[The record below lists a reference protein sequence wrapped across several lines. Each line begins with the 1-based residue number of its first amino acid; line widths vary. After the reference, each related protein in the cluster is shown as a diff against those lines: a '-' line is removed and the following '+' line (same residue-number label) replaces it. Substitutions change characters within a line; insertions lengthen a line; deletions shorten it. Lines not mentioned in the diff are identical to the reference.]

1 LSGSVSAPLEAKRG
15 IVRVAVRGVVKSYGA
30 TVALRGVDADLE
42 AAKVTLIEG
51 SNGSGKSTLL
61 GIVGTVIRATSGT
74 VDYEPLGDDRTQVR
88 AEIGWL
94 SHETLAYPDLTGR
107 QNVELV
113 ARLHGLDAA
122 DAWAHA
128 EERFELGAF
137 ARRPLRTCSRGQR
150 QRVALARALV
160 HAPSLVLLD
169 EPTAG
174 LDRAGVQRLIAVV
187 EEEVKRGAV
196 VAVVSHEPEVFAD
209 QARARITLERGRVVT
224 RRADSSK
231 ASAEQ

>member
-1 LSGSVSAPLEAKRG
+1 VSAPEEAKSGVVRVVARG
-15 IVRVAVRGVVKSYGA
+15 IVKSYGP
-30 TVALRGVDADLE
+30 TVALRGVDAVLD

-61 GIVGTVIRATSGT
+61 GILGTVIRATSGT
-74 VDYEPLGDDRTQVR
+74 VDYEPLGDDRMLVR

-113 ARLHGLDAA
+113 ARFHGLDAA
-122 DAWAHA
+122 DAWARA

-150 QRVALARALV
+150 QRVALARALI

-174 LDRAGVQRLIAVV
+174 LDRSGTRRLTTVV
-187 EEEVKRGAV
+187 EEEVKRGAA
-196 VAVVSHEPEVFAD
+196 VAVVSHEPEVFQD
-209 QARARITLERGRVVT
+209 QASARIVLERGRVIT
-224 RRADSSK
+224 RKADG
-231 ASAEQ
+231 AES

>member
-1 LSGSVSAPLEAKRG
+1 LSVRAIEEAKSGVVRVVARG
-15 IVRVAVRGVVKSYGA
+15 IVKSYGA
-30 TVALRGVDADLE
+30 TVALRGVDAVLE

-51 SNGSGKSTLL
+51 SNGSGKSTFL

-74 VDYEPLGDDRTQVR
+74 VEYEPLGEDRALVR

-122 DAWAHA
+122 DAWRRA
-128 EERFELGAF
+128 EDRFELGTF

-150 QRVALARALV
+150 QRIALARALI
-160 HAPSLVLLD
+160 HEPSLILLD

-174 LDRAGVQRLIAVV
+174 LDRSGIHRLTGVV
-187 EEEVKRGAV
+187 EEEVKRGAAV
-196 VAVVSHEPEVFAD
+196 VVVSHEPEVFRA
-209 QARARITLERGRVVT
+209 QASARLVFERGRAT
-224 RRADSSK
+224 MQTSDGELERQDSRA
-231 ASAEQ
+231 

>member
-1 LSGSVSAPLEAKRG
+1 MSASEQTRSGIARVVARG
-15 IVRVAVRGVVKSYGA
+15 IVKSYGA
-30 TVALRGVDADLE
+30 TVALRGVEATLE

-51 SNGSGKSTLL
+51 SNGSGKSTFL
-61 GIVGTVIRATSGT
+61 GIVGTVIRATTGT
-74 VDYEPLGDDRTQVR
+74 VEYEPLGDNRALIR

-113 ARLHGLDAA
+113 ARLHGLDATE
-122 DAWAHA
+122 AWSRA

-150 QRVALARALV
+150 QRVALARALI
-160 HAPSLVLLD
+160 HEPSLILLD

-174 LDRAGVQRLIAVV
+174 LDRSGTQRLT
-187 EEEVKRGAV
+187 AV
-196 VAVVSHEPEVFAD
+196 VAEEVARGAAVVVVSHEPEVFRT
-209 QARARITLERGRVVT
+209 QAGARIVFERGRVVT
-224 RRADSSK
+224 QDS
-231 ASAEQ
+231 